1 MFSQHDPLASPQY
14 GNPCPCFPCL
24 NLFRT
29 MHGEI
34 PSLNALSEQAF
45 RFRQEGRYAAHPVE
59 AALRYHRAQAENPAR
74 KATVA
79 SILNRPKSS
88 TELAL
93 KGYDFLK
100 SHSSRKVSR
109 S

>member
-1 MFSQHDPLASPQY
+1 MQPILSKPLYDITVPK
-14 GNPCPCFPCL
+14 PK
-24 NLFRT
+24 
-29 MHGEI
+29 H
-34 PSLNALSEQAF
+34 
-45 RFRQEGRYAAHPVE
+45 
-59 AALRYHRAQAENPAR
+59 PAR

-88 TELAL
+88 TEQAL

-100 SHSSRKVSR
+100 SHCSRKASR

>member
-1 MFSQHDPLASPQY
+1 MPLY
-14 GNPCPCFPCL
+14 
-24 NLFRT
+24 
-29 MHGEI
+29 EI
-34 PSLNALSEQAF
+34 TVPK
-45 RFRQEGRYAAHPVE
+45 PK
-59 AALRYHRAQAENPAR
+59 NPAR

-88 TELAL
+88 TEQAL

-100 SHSSRKVSR
+100 SHSSRKASR